1 MNGNPWKDQLKSLKA
16 ILNDLSKSDQNLVSI
31 IVFASNYQVFC
42 NSKMASKID
51 VSTIP
56 YPRGGT
62 SFK

>member
-1 MNGNPWKDQLKSLKA
+1 MEGDPWKDQLKSLKV
-16 ILNDLSKSDQNLVSI
+16 ILNDLSKSDQNLISI
-31 IVFASNYQVFC
+31 VVFDSNYQVFC

-56 YPRGGT
+56 YPGGLT